1 MSSEKPLLSSADDNN
16 KQQYS
21 SKLIKFLIGHHK
33 QVGLFANL
41 LLSLGF
47 TLLLCFEIYDVKDRA
62 RETTSIILYFCSFSI
77 LVLSGVIE
85 FAIDIYCVRSTGSG
99 RYYSRST
106 KWNRGISLLF
116 ITAMVLNIIAIT
128 LWLKF
133 LFQAE
138 KICLLCSSYL
148 FMIMSMI
155 AIYFQ
160 IQDMLMKNWLVD
172 TSNKLNFISNV
183 IVVIIAILGL
193 ISSHLDIS
201 YNSTTDDGVDG
212 IDTIDIIHLIV
223 VPGGLLSALIYA
235 IADLCR
241 VSLHR

>member
-1 MSSEKPLLSSADDNN
+1 
-16 KQQYS
+16 
-21 SKLIKFLIGHHK
+21 
-33 QVGLFANL
+33 
-41 LLSLGF
+41 
-47 TLLLCFEIYDVKDRA
+47 
-62 RETTSIILYFCSFSI
+62 
-77 LVLSGVIE
+77 
-85 FAIDIYCVRSTGSG
+85 
-99 RYYSRST
+99 
-106 KWNRGISLLF
+106 
-116 ITAMVLNIIAIT
+116 
-128 LWLKF
+128 
-133 LFQAE
+133 
-138 KICLLCSSYL
+138 
-148 FMIMSMI
+148 MIMSMI